1 MLTEPVVLLLI
12 AAVIIAFISLLLPR
26 KKHRQGNK
34 KSGQLKR
41 LSQGGS
47 YWGVTI
53 RNGNCAGAKRL
64 IGKKFRLSE
73 APALPMPGCRSMR
86 CPCSYTGLRERR
98 TSERRSSPDRRSELR
113 LGSPQPERRRMRDR
127 RGSFHS

>member
-34 KSGQLKR
+34 KSSQLKR
-41 LSQGGS
+41 LSQAGS

-98 TSERRSSPDRRSELR
+98 SSERRSSPDRRSEVR

>member
-12 AAVIIAFISLLLPR
+12 AAVISVFISLLLPR

-41 LSQGGS
+41 LSQGGR
-47 YWGVTI
+47 YGGVTI
-53 RNGNCAGAKRL
+53 RNGNCAGVKRL
-64 IGKKFRLSE
+64 ISKKFRLSE

-86 CPCSYTGLRERR
+86 CPCSYTDLRERH
-98 TSERRSSPDRRSELR
+98 TSKRRSSPDHRPEVR
-113 LGSPQPERRRMRDR
+113 LGSPQPERRRMRNR